1 MNIPDP
7 NGVENKPACKKAAA
21 KPKSAPR
28 TKAPEKHDPPNM
40 PKQELQ
46 RSHSS
51 GVASVLQRGNT
62 SDSDLQPK
70 NLQEMTTAAEALEEE
85 MKEKEK
91 SLAKLE
97 KEGKRRERD
106 PVAHARR
113 MRFYRSLSSLGL
125 WISKGNVRVYL
136 SMFSSFT
143 HISILWSTD
152 LVRPQFTGWSP
163 RDGKECQGWSL
174 DFAKLCWSCW

>member
-1 MNIPDP
+1 MKIPDP
-7 NGVENKPACKKAAA
+7 KGGENKPACKKAAA
-21 KPKSAPR
+21 KPKNAPG
-28 TKAPEKHDPPNM
+28 TKAPWDPPNM

-62 SDSDLQPK
+62 SDSDFPPK
-70 NLQEMTTAAEALEEE
+70 NFQEMTTAAEALEEE
-85 MKEKEK
+85 MKEQEK

-125 WISKGNVRVYL
+125 
-136 SMFSSFT
+136 
-143 HISILWSTD
+143 
-152 LVRPQFTGWSP
+152 
-163 RDGKECQGWSL
+163 
-174 DFAKLCWSCW
+174 